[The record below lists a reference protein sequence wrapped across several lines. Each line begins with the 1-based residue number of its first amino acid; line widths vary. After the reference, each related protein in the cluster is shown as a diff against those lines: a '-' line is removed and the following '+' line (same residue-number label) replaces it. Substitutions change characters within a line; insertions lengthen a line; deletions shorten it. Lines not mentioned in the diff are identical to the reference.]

1 MDTSLLLTS
10 NAAESAATPTS
21 RALAPRAALACPAA
35 RAAAAIA
42 SLSELENNTKRVEK
56 LQELSEYFHKSIKK
70 LDKYIIPTSSKNS
83 PVIHLIKSSEKDK
96 EYDWNEQDKYVKEL
110 EIEMKKSGYL
120 VIATRYDDNDIIFY
134 EKNGITSI
142 KPSLRINLHSDLTT
156 KDIDKTITAL
166 KAACKSVA

>member
-1 MDTSLLLTS
+1 MGIGGACVGSREVVDHQRLMG
-10 NAAESAATPTS
+10 AGYCFSAA
-21 RALAPRAALACPAA
+21 APPFLS
-35 RAAAAIA
+35 AAAIA

-83 PVIHLIKSSEKDK
+83 PVIHLIKSSEK
-96 EYDWNEQDKYVKEL
+96 DKYVKEL